1 MAQTAAPD
9 ETPERES
16 PRASAPAAQSPEAS
30 SGPPAAESSGSR
42 TARWGKRIGT
52 IGFLFFLVK
61 GLLWLLIPAL
71 ILAWQWVRST

>member
-1 MAQTAAPD
+1 MAQPAIPD
-9 ETPERES
+9 ESPERES
-16 PRASAPAAQSPEAS
+16 PRASAPAAESPEAP
-30 SGPPAAESSGSR
+30 SGQPGAETSGSR

-71 ILAWQWVRST
+71 ILAWQWVRSS

>member
-1 MAQTAAPD
+1 MARPAAPD
-9 ETPERES
+9 ELTERECA
-16 PRASAPAAQSPEAS
+16 RKSAPAAESPKAS
-30 SGPPAAESSGSR
+30 SGPPAAETSGSR